1 MKKLILLSILLFVGL
16 NFISAQQP
24 ILDVIANVPNATE
37 IKIIKKDNSKLLNGT
52 IYNYNSSNLYLNT
65 ACLQK
70 RDYITIG
77 VATGSFTGVGY
88 LIALGSSP
96 LTEKY
101 KSLSDIAYSNIENIQ
116 IKKTNNRNAII
127 ASSLLAIGF
136 LSQANKPEMEG
147 SALAFLWLPIS
158 LTPFLLKPYF
168 SFSWET
174 IYLANAN

>member
-1 MKKLILLSILLFVGL
+1 MKMKRYKLLLIALLIVGCT
-16 NFISAQQP
+16 FIFPQQP

-37 IKIIKKDNSKLLNGT
+37 IKITKKDNSKLLDGK
-52 IYNYNSSNLYLNT
+52 IYNYNSSKLFLNT

-77 VATGSFTGVGY
+77 VITGSFTGVGY

-101 KSLSDIAYSNIENIQ
+101 KVLSEIEYNNIKNIQ
-116 IKKTNNRNAII
+116 IKKTNNRNAFI
-127 ASSLLAIGF
+127 ASGLLAIGF

-147 SALAFLWLPIS
+147 SALAFAWLPLS
-158 LTPFLLKPYF
+158 LSPFLLKPYF
-168 SFSWET
+168 SYSWET
-174 IYLANAN
+174 IF